1 MRTTVTLD
9 DELVRRAQ
17 TYTGLKEKSAL
28 LRRALEE
35 LVAREAGR
43 RLVKLGGTM
52 PGLEEPPRRRLPGDK
67 DADQE

>member
-9 DELVRRAQ
+9 DELVRKARH
-17 TYTGLKEKSAL
+17 YTGIEEKSAL

-35 LVAREAGR
+35 LVAHEAGR

-52 PGLEEPPRRRLPGDK
+52 PDLEIPARRRTSP
-67 DADQE
+67 DQTHE